1 MRIWKQLLLSVVLLV
16 GALCLWVYLVP
27 SAGDTLAKAGVPGS
41 WIAAIR
47 PETAGTSGEGEAA
60 PRGGQAGRGP
70 GGGQGTLIATRPVE
84 LGTVN
89 DRLNAI
95 GDGEAIQS
103 VVVMPQ
109 ATGTVEEIM
118 VSSGDRVTKGQ
129 ILARLDDDEQTILR
143 DQAQVLLRSA
153 SEKASAYRNAQSFAR
168 LEILDAQIAQET
180 AQLDLTNAELALK
193 RRSIVAPIDGTVGIV
208 AVNIGDNVT
217 TTSNVVS
224 IDNRSELLV
233 DFWAPE
239 RFAVAVKPG
248 MAVEASSVSRP
259 GQVYNGTVEAVD
271 NRVDAA
277 SRTIRIRAK
286 IPNADDALRA
296 GMSFNVTMRFEGER
310 FPAVDPLA
318 VQWDSQGSFVWQV
331 LEDKSV
337 KTRVRIIQRNPDAVL
352 VEAALAEGDSIVTEG
367 LQRVR
372 EGGTVRIAGQP
383 APEVASK

>member
-1 MRIWKQLLLSVVLLV
+1 
-16 GALCLWVYLVP
+16 
-27 SAGDTLAKAGVPGS
+27 
-41 WIAAIR
+41 
-47 PETAGTSGEGEAA
+47 
-60 PRGGQAGRGP
+60 
-70 GGGQGTLIATRPVE
+70 
-84 LGTVN
+84 
-89 DRLNAI
+89 
-95 GDGEAIQS
+95 
-103 VVVMPQ
+103 
-109 ATGTVEEIM
+109 
-118 VSSGDRVTKGQ
+118 
-129 ILARLDDDEQTILR
+129 
-143 DQAQVLLRSA
+143 
-153 SEKASAYRNAQSFAR
+153 
-168 LEILDAQIAQET
+168 
-180 AQLDLTNAELALK
+180 
-193 RRSIVAPIDGTVGIV
+193 IVAPIDGIVGIV

-248 MAVEASSVSRP
+248 MPVEASSVSRP
-259 GQVYNGTVEAVD
+259 GEVFNGTVEAVD
-271 NRVDAA
+271 NRVDPA

-286 IPNADDALRA
+286 IPNGDDALRA

-331 LEDKSV
+331 REDKSV
-337 KTRVRIIQRNPDAVL
+337 KTRVRIIQRNPDLVL
-352 VEAALAEGDSIVTEG
+352 VEAELAEGDSVVTEG